1 MKDLSYGNE
10 GRLILKFAI
19 PMLLGNVFQQM
30 YTIVDSVVVGK
41 YIGKAALAAVGT
53 SGPIIFLLVSFIIG
67 VTMGFT
73 IVVSQFFGAKQLDNV
88 KKAINTLYIFM
99 FITSLVVSVGG
110 IMLSGLIFRI
120 IDLDPAIV
128 PDAML
133 FLNIFLAGLIFL
145 FGYNGTS
152 AILRGLGD
160 SKTPLYFLIGSVG
173 LNIVLDLIFVPVLH
187 WGIKGVAIA
196 TVISEACAFIA
207 QIIYLNKYHKVVKF
221 SFRNLTFDHDIFI
234 KSIRIGLPTGFQQT
248 FVAAGMV
255 ALYWIVNQFGVDA
268 NAAYSAA
275 GRIDNFAALPA
286 MSFAVALST
295 FVGQNMGANRPDRV
309 KAGLRATLIMTSII
323 SVIISLI
330 TVLFGNLLMRMF
342 TNDEVVIELGG
353 TYLRI
358 IGSFYILFSVMFTIN
373 GLLRGA
379 GDTLVPMFIS
389 LFSLWV
395 IRIPVAW
402 VLAKNPAIGVH
413 GIWWS
418 IPVGWFSGVVLYYIY
433 YRMGYW
439 KKKAVVNYQA
449 EAAPDQG

>member
-1 MKDLSYGNE
+1 MKDLSTGHE

-19 PMLLGNVFQQM
+19 PMLLGNVFQQL
-30 YTIVDSVVVGK
+30 YNVVDSVVVGK
-41 YIGKAALAAVGT
+41 FIGKGALAAVGT
-53 SGPIIFLLVSFIIG
+53 SSPIIFLLVSFIIG

-73 IVVSQFFGAKQLDNV
+73 IVVSQYFGAKQLGNV

-99 FITSLVVSVGG
+99 FFTSLVVSILG
-110 IMLSGLIFRI
+110 ITFSRAIFRM

-133 FLNIFLAGLIFL
+133 FLNIFLSGLIFL

-160 SKTPLYFLIGSVG
+160 SKTPLYFLVGSVG
-173 LNIVLDLIFVPVLH
+173 LNIILDLIFVPVFH
-187 WGIKGVAIA
+187 WGVAGVAIA

-221 SFRNLTFDHDIFI
+221 SFADLKFDPDIFR

-255 ALYWIVNQFGVDA
+255 ALYWIVDQHGVDA

-275 GRIDNFAALPA
+275 GRIDSFAAMPA

-309 KAGLRATLIMTSII
+309 KAGLHATLAMTVAFSLVI
-323 SVIISLI
+323 SVI
-330 TVLFGNLLMRMF
+330 TVVFGRLLMRMF
-342 TNDEVVIELGG
+342 TNDAVVIALGG
-353 TYLRI
+353 DYLKI
-358 IGSFYILFSVMFTIN
+358 IGSFYILFSSMFVIN

-389 LFSLWV
+389 LFSLWI

-402 VLAKNPAIGVH
+402 YLSQKTSLGVN

-418 IPVGWFSGVVLYYIY
+418 IPVGWLTGLVFSYIY
-433 YRMGYW
+433 YRMGRW
-439 KKKAVVNYQA
+439 KKKAVVKF
-449 EAAPDQG
+449 ETKT